1 MIPSGAPIVTAAQ
14 MRAAEQAVFA
24 SGVAQDTLM
33 EQAGAAVA
41 RETARFA
48 MGRPILILAGPGNNG
63 GDAYVAARLL
73 HAEGHD
79 VSLVATG
86 APASGAAE
94 RMHALWHGP
103 NSSLY
108 AARPRPVLVDGLF
121 GTGMTRPL
129 ERGLAAVFADLCKQ
143 AEFTLSIDLPSGLD
157 TDTGAD
163 LGAPRGIDVTLALG
177 ALKPAHVLD
186 AGLERCGKVLLAD
199 LDIPVETRC
208 RTVKRPRLEAPGA
221 HSHKYSRGLVAVIEG
236 AMPGAAR
243 LAARA
248 AMAGGAGY
256 VVLAGDRPWGE
267 GPDALV
273 RREVRSAEDLTEFL
287 GWDRIDAVVLGPGL
301 GRDRR
306 AEAFLRAAF
315 AVPKPLVLDGDALTL
330 LGTGATRWLETRA
343 APTWI
348 TPHSGEFDRMF
359 AEPRVDHAPHGRGS
373 PGGRSDPA
381 AGSKIDRTLA
391 AAAETRTTIVHKG
404 ADTVIASPKGDVRVL
419 AGASPWLSTAGTGD
433 VLAGLLAAQI
443 VQGGKGAAPAEA
455 AVWLHAR
462 AAQLAGPALIA
473 DALVVHIPGAISE
486 CL

>member
-1 MIPSGAPIVTAAQ
+1 MIPSGAPIVTAAA

-24 SGVAQDTLM
+24 SGVSQDELM
-33 EQAGAAVA
+33 ERAGAAVA
-41 RETARFA
+41 REVARFA
-48 MGRPILILAGPGNNG
+48 MGRPILVLAGPGNNG

-73 HAEGHD
+73 SELGHD

-86 APASGAAE
+86 APKSGAAE
-94 RMHALWHGP
+94 RMQALWRGP
-103 NSSLY
+103 TSSLY

-143 AEFTLSIDLPSGLD
+143 AEFTLAIDLPSGID

-177 ALKPAHVLD
+177 ALKPAHLLD
-186 AGLERCGKVLLAD
+186 AGIERCGQLLLAD
-199 LDIPVETRC
+199 IGVPVDANW
-208 RTVKRPRLEAPGA
+208 RTVSRPRIEAPGA
-221 HSHKYSRGLVAVIEG
+221 RSHKYSRGLVAVIEG

-248 AMAGGAGY
+248 AMVGGAGY

-273 RREVRSAEDLTEFL
+273 RREVRSADDLAEFL
-287 GWDRIDAVVLGPGL
+287 SWDRIDAVVLGPGL

-306 AEAFLRAAF
+306 AEAFLRAA
-315 AVPKPLVLDGDALTL
+315 AAAPKPLVLDGDALSL
-330 LGTGATRWLETRA
+330 LGTGAARLLETRPA
-343 APTWI
+343 ATWI

-359 AEPRVDHAPHGRGS
+359 AGE
-373 PGGRSDPA
+373 
-381 AGSKIDRTLA
+381 GSKIDRTLA
-391 AAAETRTTIVHKG
+391 AAAQSRATIVHKG
-404 ADTVIASPKGDVRVL
+404 ADTVIASPRGQVRVL

-443 VQGGKGAAPAEA
+443 VQEGRGVAPAEA

-462 AAQLAGPALIA
+462 AARLAGPALIA
-473 DALVVHIPGAISE
+473 DHLVDQIPGAISE

>member
-1 MIPSGAPIVTAAQ
+1 MIPSGVPIVTAAE

-24 SGVAQDTLM
+24 SGVAQDRLM

-86 APASGAAE
+86 APAAGAAE

-103 NSSLY
+103 TSSLY

-129 ERGLAAVFADLCKQ
+129 ERGLAAVFADLHKQ
-143 AEFTLSIDLPSGLD
+143 AEFTLAIDLPSGID

-163 LGAPRGIDVTLALG
+163 LGAPKGIDVTLALG
-177 ALKPAHVLD
+177 ALKPGHVLD
-186 AGLERCGKVLLAD
+186 AGIERCGKVLLAD
-199 LDIPVETRC
+199 LNIPVDTRR
-208 RTVKRPRLEAPGA
+208 RTVARPRLEAPDA

-256 VVLAGDRPWGE
+256 VVLAGDRPWGD

-287 GWDRIDAVVLGPGL
+287 GWERIDAVVLGPGL

-315 AVPKPLVLDGDALTL
+315 AVDKPLILDGDALTL

-343 APTWI
+343 AATWI

-359 AEPRVDHAPHGRGS
+359 GS
-373 PGGRSDPA
+373 GED
-381 AGSKIDRTLA
+381 SKIDRTLA
-391 AAAETRTTIVHKG
+391 AAAEAHATIVHKG
-404 ADTVIASPKGDVRVL
+404 ADTVIASPRGDVRVL

-433 VLAGLLAAQI
+433 VLAGLLAAQ
-443 VQGGKGAAPAEA
+443 VARGGKGTAPAEA
-455 AVWLHAR
+455 AAWLHAR
-462 AAQLAGPALIA
+462 AAQLAGSALIA
-473 DALVVHIPGAISE
+473 DALVMHIPGAISE

>member
-1 MIPSGAPIVTAAQ
+1 MIPSGAPIVTAAE
-14 MRAAEQAVFA
+14 MRAAEQALFA

-41 RETARFA
+41 REAARFA

-73 HAEGHD
+73 KAEGHD
-79 VSLVATG
+79 VNLVATG
-86 APASGAAE
+86 APGSGAAE
-94 RMHALWHGP
+94 RMQALWHGP
-103 NSSLY
+103 TSALY
-108 AARPRPVLVDGLF
+108 AARPSPVLVDGLF

-163 LGAPRGIDVTLALG
+163 LGAPKGIDVTLALG

-199 LDIPVETRC
+199 LDIPVDTRC
-208 RTVKRPRLEAPGA
+208 RTVSRPRLEAPSA
-221 HSHKYSRGLVAVIEG
+221 HSHKYRRGLVAGIEG

-256 VVLAGDRPWGE
+256 VVLAGDRPWGD

-330 LGTGATRWLETRA
+330 LGTGASRWLETRA

-359 AEPRVDHAPHGRGS
+359 ASE
-373 PGGRSDPA
+373 
-381 AGSKIDRTLA
+381 GSKIDRTLA
-391 AAAETRTTIVHKG
+391 AAAEARATIVHKG

-455 AVWLHAR
+455 ATWLHAR

-473 DALVVHIPGAISE
+473 DALVMHIPGAISE